1 MPRRALVVVVVLALL
16 VVLIGGSVA
25 STYNALIGLDQDVQ
39 GQWAQVETAY
49 QRRADL
55 IPNLVETV
63 KAAAAHER
71 DTLVTVTEA
80 RARVGGLPS
89 GAGLAEFQAAQDQL
103 SSALGRL
110 LAVAEAYPQLR
121 ANENFLALQSQLEG
135 TENRIAVERRR
146 YNDAAR
152 AFNTRRDS
160 FPTVVI
166 AGAFGERFAEKPY
179 FAAQAG
185 AAEAPK
191 VKF

>member
-1 MPRRALVVVVVLALL
+1 MADLNQFAEDFRQEVLARATQTDAEMPIGEAFTEAMIEELCGAG
-16 VVLIGGSVA
+16 VLDDG
-25 STYNALIGLDQDVQ
+25 
-39 GQWAQVETAY
+39 ETAHY
-49 QRRADL
+49 RSRGMEVSGYNVSEDGENLDL
-55 IPNLVETV
+55 FV
-63 KAAAAHER
+63 KA
-71 DTLVTVTEA
+71 V
-80 RARVGGLPS
+80 
-89 GAGLAEFQAAQDQL
+89 AEFQAAQDQL